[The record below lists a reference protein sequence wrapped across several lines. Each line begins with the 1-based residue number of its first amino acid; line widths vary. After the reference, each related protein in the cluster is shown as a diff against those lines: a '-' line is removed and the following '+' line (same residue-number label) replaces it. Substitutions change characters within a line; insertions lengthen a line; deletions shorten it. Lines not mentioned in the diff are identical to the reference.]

1 MQLYIMR
8 HGQANPV
15 GSVDELRPLNE
26 EGELEVNNMALWAL
40 SQNILFD
47 HVLVSPFVRAQQT
60 CDIFLSQ
67 CGDNAP
73 QKTQVDC
80 ITPFGEAKHVHDYI
94 DAFIAEKPVESLL
107 IISHMPL
114 VSFLSA
120 EMTFEQSA
128 PIFQT
133 AALLHIDYDVEKMKG
148 EVVKLTAPYDLNGG

>member
-8 HGQANPV
+8 HGHANPV
-15 GSVDELRPLNE
+15 GSVDEQRPLNE
-26 EGELEVNNMALWAL
+26 EGEIEVNKMALWAVN
-40 SQNILFD
+40 QNLTFD

-60 CDIFLSQ
+60 CQIFLSQ
-67 CGDNAP
+67 YGDNAP
-73 QKTQVDC
+73 QTTQVDC

-94 DAFIAEKPVESLL
+94 DAFLAEKPVESLL

-120 EMTFEQSA
+120 EMTVEQSA

-133 AALLHIDYDVEKMKG
+133 AALLQIDYDREKMKG
-148 EVVKLTAPYDLNGG
+148 EMVKLTAPYDING

>member
-26 EGELEVNNMALWAL
+26 EGQLEVNKMAQWA
-40 SQNILFD
+40 SNQQIIFD
-47 HVLVSPFVRAQQT
+47 HVLVSPFIRAQQT

-67 CGDNAP
+67 YSDNAP
-73 QKTQVDC
+73 HKTQVDC

-94 DAFIAEKPVESLL
+94 DAFISENAVESLL

-120 EMTFEQSA
+120 EMTVEQSA

-133 AALLHIDYDVEKMKG
+133 AALLHIDYDVERMKG
-148 EVVKLTAPYDLNGG
+148 EVGKLTAPYDLSL